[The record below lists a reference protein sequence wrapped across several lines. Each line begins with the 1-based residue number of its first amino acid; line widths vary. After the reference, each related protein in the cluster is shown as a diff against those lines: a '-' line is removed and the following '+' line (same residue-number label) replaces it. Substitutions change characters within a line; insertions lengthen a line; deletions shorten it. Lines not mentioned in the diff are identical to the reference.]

1 MPRVKCDAWRNFL
14 TSQTRVFCNF
24 QASKPGS
31 SGQRKALW
39 EQKELDYSETRGPSG
54 PKALTWEQKELDYSE
69 KMQADSWRLDQKSD
83 F

>member
-1 MPRVKCDAWRNFL
+1 MTK
-14 TSQTRVFCNF
+14 
-24 QASKPGS
+24 
-31 SGQRKALW
+31 
-39 EQKELDYSETRGPSG
+39 YSHLEVSRQTRGPSG

>member
-1 MPRVKCDAWRNFL
+1 MDNNDK
-14 TSQTRVFCNF
+14 F
-24 QASKPGS
+24 QNKTNMHIYVSYV
-31 SGQRKALW
+31 Q
-39 EQKELDYSETRGPSG
+39 TRGPSG